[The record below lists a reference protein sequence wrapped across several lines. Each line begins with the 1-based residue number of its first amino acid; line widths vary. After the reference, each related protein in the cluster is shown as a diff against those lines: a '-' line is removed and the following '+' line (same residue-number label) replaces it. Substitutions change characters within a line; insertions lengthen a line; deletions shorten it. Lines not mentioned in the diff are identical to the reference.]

1 MEPASPSPPVGGDG
15 DVPGLPSPAS
25 AGDAV
30 PGPDVCTTLPG
41 SSFVNYFSY
50 LGSKGLESAQRQKLE
65 NAFDK
70 LVKLMTKQAK
80 DAVLENLAWVVG
92 WLMQYDKRRFNLP
105 VSKAVD
111 LGKTLMDLWYVDLI
125 PTLT

>member
-1 MEPASPSPPVGGDG
+1 MDRV
-15 DVPGLPSPAS
+15 
-25 AGDAV
+25 
-30 PGPDVCTTLPG
+30 
-41 SSFVNYFSY
+41 
-50 LGSKGLESAQRQKLE
+50 E

>member
-1 MEPASPSPPVGGDG
+1 MDRV
-15 DVPGLPSPAS
+15 
-25 AGDAV
+25 
-30 PGPDVCTTLPG
+30 
-41 SSFVNYFSY
+41 
-50 LGSKGLESAQRQKLE
+50 E

-125 PTLT
+125 PTQT